1 MSFLAQLETRFRS
14 WQGKRGAKKTLAS
27 LVDSIASI
35 NQLLET
41 SGSAYCS
48 VARQHSD
55 SADRD
60 YHAAIRAFKSND
72 FVRCYEFLDRAKLHL
87 EIAHT
92 QIIHAG
98 EGDWELHFD
107 ENSVESI
114 VAHLAQ
120 SLTSAKLAIEYS
132 NCIVRQQVHTALI
145 TVTKFFQKSIE
156 YLLDNDYVRA
166 KRTTHGGLLY
176 LYCISLQLGV
186 DNQCTIFEVHV
197 PHCSGLERSILDLAE
212 QMAACQHQFLS
223 ASMAVPAAARSH
235 FAEAESTL
243 CEAVNAIVEGMV
255 NEADSAIAAALLQ
268 VKLAEKLF
276 QASDGSKVEEKNPLP
291 TMVGSVEFRA
301 VVKDLCQIIPTMK
314 YRQPGAVE
322 KHLRIALTHYES
334 ACAEFVAGNLSEAD
348 FLARQAYVELDSAK
362 KGAWFLNI

>member
-1 MSFLAQLETRFRS
+1 M
-14 WQGKRGAKKTLAS
+14 LAS
-27 LVDSIASI
+27 LVDAIGNI

-41 SGSAYCS
+41 SGSAYRS
-48 VARQHSD
+48 LAKQHGD

-72 FVRCYEFLDRAKLHL
+72 YERCDEFMGRAKLHL
-87 EIAHT
+87 EIAHA
-92 QIIHAG
+92 QIVNAG
-98 EGDWELHFD
+98 DGDWELHFD

-132 NCIVRQQVHTALI
+132 NCIVRQPVKTALM

-156 YLLDNDYVRA
+156 YLLDNDSIRA
-166 KRTTHGGLLY
+166 KRTAYGGLLY
-176 LYCISLQLGV
+176 LYCVGLQLGV

-197 PHCSGLERSILDLAE
+197 PHCSGLERSVLELAE
-212 QMAACQHQFLS
+212 QLAECQHQFIS
-223 ASMAVPAAARSH
+223 ASMAIPAAARSH

-243 CEAVNAIVEGMV
+243 CEAVNALVEGLISK
-255 NEADSAIAAALLQ
+255 ADTAIAAASMH

-276 QASDGSKVEEKNPLP
+276 QASDGRDTAEKNALP
-291 TMVGSVEFRA
+291 TAVGSAEFRS
-301 VVKDLCQIIPTMK
+301 VVKDLCKTLRRLK
-314 YRQPGAVE
+314 VRQPAAVE
-322 KHLRIALTHYES
+322 KHMQTALTHYES
-334 ACAEFVAGNLSEAD
+334 ACTEFVGGDLKEAD
-348 FLARQAYVELDSAK
+348 RLARQAYVELDSAK